1 MQEAYIVAYGRS
13 AAAKAKQGALFHE
26 RPDDVAA
33 KVLQGVLFHERP
45 DDVAAKV
52 LQGVLKRIDGKFN
65 KNMIEDVI
73 VGTAFP
79 EGLQGQNI
87 ARTIALRTG
96 LSDTVPGQTVNRY
109 CSSGLQTI
117 AIAAN
122 QIMAGQGDIL
132 VAGGVELMSAVP
144 MGGNEPTNNP
154 TLQYDD
160 IGASY
165 PMGLTAENVASQF
178 DVSREDQDAYA
189 VRSHQ
194 RAYDAQRDGR
204 FKDEIIPIQV
214 NSVEYTNVGPKV
226 HTNIFDQDEFI
237 RPDTTMEALAKLRTV
252 FKADG
257 TVTAGTSAPL
267 SDGAGFVVLMSGDKV
282 KELGVTPIARFVG
295 YKAVGVDPKIMG
307 IGPAYAIPEVL
318 SLSNLSVEDI
328 DLIEL
333 NEAFASQ
340 TIASIKEVGL
350 DISRTNVNGGAIAL
364 GHPLGATGAML
375 TARLL
380 NEMGRRPDSRYGMVT
395 MCIGVG
401 MGAAA
406 IFEYVR

>member
-33 KVLQGVLFHERP
+33 K
-45 DDVAAKV
+45 A

-87 ARTIALRTG
+87 ARTIALRAG

-204 FKDEIIPIQV
+204 FKDEIIPIRV
-214 NSVEYTNVGPKV
+214 NSVEYTNAGPKV

-307 IGPAYAIPEVL
+307 IGPAYAILEVL

>member
-1 MQEAYIVAYGRS
+1 MITMQEAYIVAYGRS
-13 AAAKAKQGALFHE
+13 AAAKAKQGA
-26 RPDDVAA
+26 
-33 KVLQGVLFHERP
+33 LFHERP

-132 VAGGVELMSAVP
+132 VAGGVELMSDVP

>member
-1 MQEAYIVAYGRS
+1 MITMQEAYIVAYGRS
-13 AAAKAKQGALFHE
+13 AAAKAKQGA
-26 RPDDVAA
+26 
-33 KVLQGVLFHERP
+33 LFHERP

-194 RAYDAQRDGR
+194 RAYDAQLDGR

-214 NSVEYTNVGPKV
+214 NSVEYTNAGPKV

-237 RPDTTMEALAKLRTV
+237 RPDTTIEALAKLRTV

-350 DISRTNVNGGAIAL
+350 DISRTNVNGGTIAL

>member
-13 AAAKAKQGALFHE
+13 AAAKAKQGA
-26 RPDDVAA
+26 
-33 KVLQGVLFHERP
+33 LFHERP

-204 FKDEIIPIQV
+204 FKNEIIPIQV
-214 NSVEYTNVGPKV
+214 NSVEYTNAGPKV

-340 TIASIKEVGL
+340 TITSIKEVGL

>member
-1 MQEAYIVAYGRS
+1 MITMQEAYIVAYGRS
-13 AAAKAKQGALFHE
+13 AAAKAKQGA
-26 RPDDVAA
+26 
-33 KVLQGVLFHERP
+33 LFHERP

-144 MGGNEPTNNP
+144 MDGNEPTNNP

-165 PMGLTAENVASQF
+165 PMGLTAENIASQF

-214 NSVEYTNVGPKV
+214 NSVEYTNAGPKV

>member
-13 AAAKAKQGALFHE
+13 AAAKAKQGA
-26 RPDDVAA
+26 
-33 KVLQGVLFHERP
+33 LFHERP

-87 ARTIALRTG
+87 ARTIALLTG

-122 QIMAGQGDIL
+122 QIMAGQGDVL

-194 RAYDAQRDGR
+194 RAYEAQRDGR
-204 FKDEIIPIQV
+204 FNDEIIPIQV
-214 NSVEYTNVGPKV
+214 NSVEYTNAGPKV

>member
-13 AAAKAKQGALFHE
+13 AAAKAKQGA
-26 RPDDVAA
+26 
-33 KVLQGVLFHERP
+33 LFHERP

-165 PMGLTAENVASQF
+165 PMGLTAENIASQF

-214 NSVEYTNVGPKV
+214 NSVEYTNARPKV

>member
-1 MQEAYIVAYGRS
+1 MITMQEAYIVAYGRS
-13 AAAKAKQGALFHE
+13 AAAKAKQGA
-26 RPDDVAA
+26 
-33 KVLQGVLFHERP
+33 LFHERP

-87 ARTIALRTG
+87 ARTIALLTG

-194 RAYDAQRDGR
+194 RAYEAQRDGR
-204 FKDEIIPIQV
+204 FNYEIIPIQV
-214 NSVEYTNVGPKV
+214 NSVEYTNAGPKV

>member
-1 MQEAYIVAYGRS
+1 MITMQEAYIVAYGRS
-13 AAAKAKQGALFHE
+13 AAAKAKQGA
-26 RPDDVAA
+26 
-33 KVLQGVLFHERP
+33 LFHERP

-364 GHPLGATGAML
+364 GHPLGATGTML

>member
-13 AAAKAKQGALFHE
+13 AAAKAKQGA
-26 RPDDVAA
+26 
-33 KVLQGVLFHERP
+33 LFHERP

-87 ARTIALRTG
+87 ARTIALRAG

-214 NSVEYTNVGPKV
+214 NSVEYTNAGPKV

-295 YKAVGVDPKIMG
+295 FKAVGVDPKIMG

-375 TARLL
+375 NARLL

>member
-13 AAAKAKQGALFHE
+13 AAAKAKQGA
-26 RPDDVAA
+26 
-33 KVLQGVLFHERP
+33 LFHERP

-194 RAYDAQRDGR
+194 RAYDTQRDGR
-204 FKDEIIPIQV
+204 FKNEIIPIQV
-214 NSVEYTNVGPKV
+214 NSVEYTNAGPKV

-401 MGAAA
+401 MGATA

>member
-1 MQEAYIVAYGRS
+1 MITMQEAYIVAYGRS

-33 KVLQGVLFHERP
+33 KVLQGVL
-45 DDVAAKV
+45 
-52 LQGVLKRIDGKFN
+52 KRIDGKFN
-65 KNMIEDVI
+65 KNLIEDVI

-204 FKDEIIPIQV
+204 FKDEIIPIRV
-214 NSVEYTNVGPKV
+214 NSVEYTNAGPKV

-257 TVTAGTSAPL
+257 TVTAGASAPL

>member
-1 MQEAYIVAYGRS
+1 MITMQEAYIVAYGRS
-13 AAAKAKQGALFHE
+13 AAAKAKQGA
-26 RPDDVAA
+26 
-33 KVLQGVLFHERP
+33 LFHERP

-165 PMGLTAENVASQF
+165 PMGLTAENLASQF

>member
-13 AAAKAKQGALFHE
+13 AAAKAKQGA
-26 RPDDVAA
+26 
-33 KVLQGVLFHERP
+33 LFHERP

-87 ARTIALRTG
+87 ARTIALRAG

-165 PMGLTAENVASQF
+165 PMGLTAENVASLF

-214 NSVEYTNVGPKV
+214 NSVEYTNAGPKV

-295 YKAVGVDPKIMG
+295 FKAVGVDPKIMG

>member
-13 AAAKAKQGALFHE
+13 AAAKAKQGA
-26 RPDDVAA
+26 
-33 KVLQGVLFHERP
+33 LFHERP

-178 DVSREDQDAYA
+178 DVSREDQGAYA

-204 FKDEIIPIQV
+204 FNDEIIPIQV
-214 NSVEYTNVGPKV
+214 NSVEYTNAGPKV
-226 HTNIFDQDEFI
+226 HTNIFEQDEFI
-237 RPDTTMEALAKLRTV
+237 RPDTTMDALAKLRTV

-318 SLSNLSVEDI
+318 SLTNLSVEDI

>member
-13 AAAKAKQGALFHE
+13 AAAKAKQGA
-26 RPDDVAA
+26 
-33 KVLQGVLFHERP
+33 LFHERP

-214 NSVEYTNVGPKV
+214 NSVEYTNAGPKV

-267 SDGAGFVVLMSGDKV
+267 SDGAGFVVLMSGGKV

-401 MGAAA
+401 MAAAA

>member
-1 MQEAYIVAYGRS
+1 MITMQEAYIVAYGRS
-13 AAAKAKQGALFHE
+13 AAAKAKQGA
-26 RPDDVAA
+26 
-33 KVLQGVLFHERP
+33 LFHERP

-165 PMGLTAENVASQF
+165 PMGLTAENIASQF

-214 NSVEYTNVGPKV
+214 NSVEYTNAGPKV

-295 YKAVGVDPKIMG
+295 YKAVGVEPKIMG

>member
-1 MQEAYIVAYGRS
+1 MITMQEAYIVAYGRS
-13 AAAKAKQGALFHE
+13 AAAKAKQGA
-26 RPDDVAA
+26 
-33 KVLQGVLFHERP
+33 LFHERP

-328 DLIEL
+328 NLIEL

>member
-1 MQEAYIVAYGRS
+1 MITMQEAYIVAYGRS
-13 AAAKAKQGALFHE
+13 AAAKAKQGA
-26 RPDDVAA
+26 
-33 KVLQGVLFHERP
+33 LFHERP

-194 RAYDAQRDGR
+194 RAYDAQRDSR

>member
-13 AAAKAKQGALFHE
+13 AAAKAKQGA
-26 RPDDVAA
+26 
-33 KVLQGVLFHERP
+33 LFHERP

-87 ARTIALRTG
+87 ARTIALRAG

-214 NSVEYTNVGPKV
+214 NSVEYTNAGPKV

-295 YKAVGVDPKIMG
+295 FKAVGVDPKIMG

-401 MGAAA
+401 
-406 IFEYVR
+406 

>member
-13 AAAKAKQGALFHE
+13 AAAKAKQGA
-26 RPDDVAA
+26 
-33 KVLQGVLFHERP
+33 LFHERP

-87 ARTIALRTG
+87 ARTIALRAG

-204 FKDEIIPIQV
+204 FKDEIIPIRV
-214 NSVEYTNVGPKV
+214 NSVEYTNAGPKV

-395 MCIGVG
+395 MCIGVAWVQLLYLS
-401 MGAAA
+401 MC
-406 IFEYVR
+406 VRMVDFG

>member
-13 AAAKAKQGALFHE
+13 AAAKAKQGA
-26 RPDDVAA
+26 
-33 KVLQGVLFHERP
+33 LFHERP

-87 ARTIALRTG
+87 ARTIALRAG

-122 QIMAGQGDIL
+122 EIMAGQGDIL

-204 FKDEIIPIQV
+204 FKDEIIPIRV
-214 NSVEYTNVGPKV
+214 NSVEYTNAGPKV

>member
-13 AAAKAKQGALFHE
+13 AAAKAKQGA
-26 RPDDVAA
+26 
-33 KVLQGVLFHERP
+33 LFHERP

-214 NSVEYTNVGPKV
+214 NSVEYTNAGPKV

-295 YKAVGVDPKIMG
+295 YKVVGVDPKIMG

-318 SLSNLSVEDI
+318 SLSNLSIEDI

>member
-13 AAAKAKQGALFHE
+13 AAAKAKQGA
-26 RPDDVAA
+26 
-33 KVLQGVLFHERP
+33 LFHERP

-87 ARTIALRTG
+87 ARTIALLTG

-165 PMGLTAENVASQF
+165 PIGLTAENVASQF

-194 RAYDAQRDGR
+194 RAYEAQRDGR
-204 FKDEIIPIQV
+204 FNDEIIPIQV
-214 NSVEYTNVGPKV
+214 NSVEYTNAGPKV

>member
-33 KVLQGVLFHERP
+33 KVLQGVL
-45 DDVAAKV
+45 
-52 LQGVLKRIDGKFN
+52 KRIDGKFN
-65 KNMIEDVI
+65 KNMIEGVI

-165 PMGLTAENVASQF
+165 PMGLTAENIASQF

-214 NSVEYTNVGPKV
+214 NSVEYTNAGPKV

-295 YKAVGVDPKIMG
+295 YKAVGVEPKIMG

>member
-13 AAAKAKQGALFHE
+13 AAAKAKQGA
-26 RPDDVAA
+26 
-33 KVLQGVLFHERP
+33 LFHERP

-144 MGGNEPTNNP
+144 MGGNELTNNP

-204 FKDEIIPIQV
+204 FNDEIIPIQV
-214 NSVEYTNVGPKV
+214 NSVEYTNAGPKV

-237 RPDTTMEALAKLRTV
+237 RPDTTMDALAKLRTV

>member
-13 AAAKAKQGALFHE
+13 AAAKAKQGA
-26 RPDDVAA
+26 
-33 KVLQGVLFHERP
+33 LFHERP

-204 FKDEIIPIQV
+204 FKNEIIPIQV
-214 NSVEYTNVGPKV
+214 NSVEYTNAGPKV

-350 DISRTNVNGGAIAL
+350 DISRTNVNGGAIGL

>member
-13 AAAKAKQGALFHE
+13 AAAKAKQGA
-26 RPDDVAA
+26 
-33 KVLQGVLFHERP
+33 LFHERP

-87 ARTIALRTG
+87 ARTIALLTG

-194 RAYDAQRDGR
+194 RAYEAQRDGR
-204 FKDEIIPIQV
+204 FNDEIIPIQV
-214 NSVEYTNVGPKV
+214 NSVEYTNAGPKV

-282 KELGVTPIARFVG
+282 KELGVIPIARFVG

>member
-13 AAAKAKQGALFHE
+13 AAAKAKQGA
-26 RPDDVAA
+26 
-33 KVLQGVLFHERP
+33 LFHERP

-87 ARTIALRTG
+87 ARTIALRAG

-214 NSVEYTNVGPKV
+214 NSVEYTNAGPKV

-267 SDGAGFVVLMSGDKV
+267 SDGEGFVVLMSGDKV

-295 YKAVGVDPKIMG
+295 FKAVGVDPKIMG

>member
-1 MQEAYIVAYGRS
+1 MITMQEAYIVAYGRS
-13 AAAKAKQGALFHE
+13 AAAKAKQGA
-26 RPDDVAA
+26 
-33 KVLQGVLFHERP
+33 LFHERP

-122 QIMAGQGDIL
+122 QIMAGQGDML

-214 NSVEYTNVGPKV
+214 NSVEYTNAGPKV

-282 KELGVTPIARFVG
+282 KELDVTPIARFVG

-333 NEAFASQ
+333 NETFASQ

>member
-13 AAAKAKQGALFHE
+13 AAAKAKQGAL
-26 RPDDVAA
+26 
-33 KVLQGVLFHERP
+33 LHERP

-87 ARTIALRTG
+87 ARTIALLTG

-194 RAYDAQRDGR
+194 RAYEAQRDGR
-204 FKDEIIPIQV
+204 FNDEIIPIQV
-214 NSVEYTNVGPKV
+214 NSVEYTNAGPKV

>member
-13 AAAKAKQGALFHE
+13 AAAKAKQGA
-26 RPDDVAA
+26 
-33 KVLQGVLFHERP
+33 LFHERP

-178 DVSREDQDAYA
+178 DVSREDQNAYA

>member
-13 AAAKAKQGALFHE
+13 AAAKAKQGA
-26 RPDDVAA
+26 
-33 KVLQGVLFHERP
+33 LFHERP

-204 FKDEIIPIQV
+204 FKNEIIPIQV
-214 NSVEYTNVGPKV
+214 NSVEYTNAGPKV

-406 IFEYVR
+406 IFEYVH

>member
-1 MQEAYIVAYGRS
+1 MITMQEAYIVAYGRS

-33 KVLQGVLFHERP
+33 KVLQGI
-45 DDVAAKV
+45 
-52 LQGVLKRIDGKFN
+52 LKRIDGKFN

-87 ARTIALRTG
+87 ARTIALLTG

-204 FKDEIIPIQV
+204 FKDEIIPIRV
-214 NSVEYTNVGPKV
+214 NSVEYTNAGPKV

>member
-1 MQEAYIVAYGRS
+1 MITMQEAYIVAYGRS
-13 AAAKAKQGALFHE
+13 AAAKAKQGA
-26 RPDDVAA
+26 
-33 KVLQGVLFHERP
+33 LFHERP

-194 RAYDAQRDGR
+194 RAYNAQRDGR

-226 HTNIFDQDEFI
+226 YTNIFDQDEFI

>member
-13 AAAKAKQGALFHE
+13 AAAKAKQGA
-26 RPDDVAA
+26 
-33 KVLQGVLFHERP
+33 LFHERP

-214 NSVEYTNVGPKV
+214 NSVEYTNAGPKV

-380 NEMGRRPDSRYGMVT
+380 NEMGRRPDSRYGMVA

>member
-13 AAAKAKQGALFHE
+13 AAAKAKQGA
-26 RPDDVAA
+26 
-33 KVLQGVLFHERP
+33 LFHERP

-194 RAYDAQRDGR
+194 RAYDAQLDGR

-214 NSVEYTNVGPKV
+214 NSVEYTNAGPKV

-237 RPDTTMEALAKLRTV
+237 RPDTTREALAKLRTV